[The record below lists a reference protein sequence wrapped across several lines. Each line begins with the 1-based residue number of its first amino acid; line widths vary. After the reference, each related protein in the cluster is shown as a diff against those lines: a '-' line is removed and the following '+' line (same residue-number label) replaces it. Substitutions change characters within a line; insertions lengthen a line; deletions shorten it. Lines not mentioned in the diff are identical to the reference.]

1 MKTPPPPRLLKMADL
16 ARESGVP
23 APTIKHYIREGL
35 LPQPAARTGR
45 TMAWYD
51 AAIVPRIKAIKKL
64 QATRFLPLKVIKS
77 LLDDNGLAAVAA
89 TEETIAAVLRR
100 MAPAEV
106 RTRARILAAGMPA
119 DELDWLASIGLVTPS
134 HRGKAEQYV
143 GDDLVLLDTL
153 QAARDAGLT
162 REMLPP
168 RILESYL
175 KAVQALVSMELE
187 LFSSGVLGR
196 AGADLPGLTEAAT
209 VLSERLVVLMRR
221 KLLLPTL
228 RNAVQQKKPAPQRAP
243 QPKRRGRS

>member
-1 MKTPPPPRLLKMADL
+1 MADL

-35 LPQPAARTGR
+35 LPPPAARTGR

-51 AAIVPRIKAIKKL
+51 AAIVPHIKAIKKL
-64 QATRFLPLKVIKS
+64 QSSRFLPLKVIKN
-77 LLDDNGLAAVAA
+77 LLDDKGLAAVAA
-89 TEETIAAVLRR
+89 TEETIATVLRR

-106 RTRARILAAGMPA
+106 RTRSKILEAGMPA
-119 DELDWLASIGLVTPS
+119 DELDWLASIGLVTPKR
-134 HRGKAEQYV
+134 RGKAEQYA

-162 REMLPP
+162 RDMLPP

-175 KAVQALVSMELE
+175 QAVQALVTMELG
-187 LFSSGVLGR
+187 LFQSGVLSRPGV
-196 AGADLPGLTEAAT
+196 DLTGLTEAAT

-228 RNAVQQKKPAPQRAP
+228 RGAAAVHNAPRAP
-243 QPKRRGRS
+243 ARATPDKKRGGRR